1 MLDLEFLA
9 PDSAAYIS
17 VSQPDGQSHPPTERE
32 RFGAQIGF
40 LRHCIRG
47 TLGPSHVMERIM
59 TRKALGL
66 AGVAAVLFAAP
77 AVAHHAFA
85 MFDQSKV
92 LYMSGTVKQFEFVNP
107 HAWLHIAIVN
117 DKGNTV
123 TWSFEGGS
131 PSQLVSLGWA
141 QDRPRVGEM
150 IEVGFRPMKDGSRG
164 GQLMSV
170 KFPSGQKVCSNRGCG
185 DGTGEIVP
193 GAYRPQE

>member
-1 MLDLEFLA
+1 
-9 PDSAAYIS
+9 
-17 VSQPDGQSHPPTERE
+17 
-32 RFGAQIGF
+32 
-40 LRHCIRG
+40 
-47 TLGPSHVMERIM
+47 MERIM
-59 TRKALGL
+59 TRTALGL

-107 HAWLHIAIVN
+107 HAWLHVAIVN
-117 DKGNTV
+117 DKGNTA

-141 QDRPRVGEM
+141 QDHPRVGEM

>member
-1 MLDLEFLA
+1 
-9 PDSAAYIS
+9 
-17 VSQPDGQSHPPTERE
+17 
-32 RFGAQIGF
+32 
-40 LRHCIRG
+40 
-47 TLGPSHVMERIM
+47 M
-59 TRKALGL
+59 TNKALGV
-66 AGVAAVLFAAP
+66 AVIAAVLSAPP

-92 LYMSGTVKQFEFVNP
+92 LYLSGTVKQFEFVNP
-107 HAWLHIAIVN
+107 HAWLHVAIVN
-117 DKGNTV
+117 DKGDTV

-141 QDRPRVGEM
+141 PDHPRVGDT
-150 IEVGFRPMKDGSRG
+150 IQDGFRPMKDGSRG

-170 KFPSGQKVCSNRGCG
+170 KFTSGQKVCSTRGCG